1 MATKLNLPK
10 RISCSTF
17 NTLELAAKILDKEN
31 EYENGEITDSDL
43 EQMLYDEFEIDFEN
57 FHKLIEHIL
66 PYTCVDKSPL
76 TGKFRIGLADHGTN
90 CFIVVNNLELEQ
102 ADPT

>member
-17 NTLELAAKILDKEN
+17 NTLELAAKIFDKEK
-31 EYENGEITDSDL
+31 EYENEDITDRDI
-43 EQMLYDEFEIDFEN
+43 EKMLYDEFEIDFEN